1 MQTLLAW
8 LSISTN
14 LSVAALFPVDMFVFE
29 LWGARMA
36 ALKIANGPEFWGFGV
51 QAAANQWRR

>member
-14 LSVAALFPVDMFVFE
+14 LSVAAVFAVDMFVFE
-29 LWGARMA
+29 LRGARMA
-36 ALKIANGPEFWGFGV
+36 AQKSVNGPEIWGFGA
-51 QAAANQWRR
+51 QGAANQWQG